1 MRPKLSWVFFSL
13 LIFADQISKIA
24 SDSFSGDFY
33 FINRACNKNIAWG
46 LPVSPAFFYL
56 LWFAIIFFLTKYF
69 LQAKNELQK
78 LGLIFILSGA
88 ASNMIDRT
96 VQGCVIDFIDLKFWP
111 VFNLADTYITIG
123 IVIFLI
129 SKILSTKHEIRNNT

>member
-1 MRPKLSWVFFSL
+1 
-13 LIFADQISKIA
+13 
-24 SDSFSGDFY
+24 
-33 FINRACNKNIAWG
+33 
-46 LPVSPAFFYL
+46 
-56 LWFAIIFFLTKYF
+56 
-69 LQAKNELQK
+69 